1 MNKTGIEWCDF
12 TWNPLIGCSKTSEGC
27 VNCYAETMAL
37 RLANM
42 WHKSRVKGTEKYT
55 KVVYENSRTGRS
67 GWNGNIVLDKGKL
80 LAPSKRKKS
89 AKIFVGSMTDLFH
102 ENTKWCD
109 IDEVIKVI
117 INNPQHTF
125 QILTKR
131 PKNMKEYFDVFF
143 KENKINISNLWVGV
157 SIENQKE
164 ANERIPLL
172 SDIKANIRFL
182 SVEPLLEGVNLH
194 GISNIKWVI
203 VGGETGKNARFL
215 NRRWVRN
222 IYHDCKATNTATAFF
237 FKQRGSNHNFKETL
251 EFETVKE
258 FPNEI

>member
-12 TWNPLIGCSKTSEGC
+12 TWNPLIGCSKTSSGC
-27 VNCYAETMAL
+27 INCYAERTAN
-37 RLANM
+37 RLA
-42 WHKSRVKGTEKYT
+42 KIGTTAEKYS
-55 KVVYENSRTGRS
+55 KVLTDGK
-67 GWNGNIVLDKGKL
+67 WNGNIVLDKGKL